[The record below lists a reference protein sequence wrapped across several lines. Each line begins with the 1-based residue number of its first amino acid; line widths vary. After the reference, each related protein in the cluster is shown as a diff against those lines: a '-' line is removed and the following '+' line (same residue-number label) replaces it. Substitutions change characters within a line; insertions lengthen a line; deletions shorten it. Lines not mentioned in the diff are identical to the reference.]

1 MRGASACFGCVAF
14 LVQACASNYVTN
26 DGADAAD
33 AGAKDVRSDRGSDA
47 KDARTP
53 LDARDAEGGD
63 GHGDAG
69 ACTPILVKPIPAHGA
84 GACPPDSSSPEAG
97 SCSPVDV
104 TSFSP
109 KSVSAYPGTPHS
121 GACTTANITDLFAAC
136 AGSSG
141 NAVACSSFMSAHTTC
156 VECALTPLTGTA
168 YGPTLSTGGFAEVN
182 VGTCIALAEP
192 CNRECGDAVLAQL
205 ECQFQACD
213 PAAGGN
219 CAAANPSGDLAC
231 FAAALGCGCNAFATV
246 ASACTAELQVAPDE
260 HPAASLCL
268 GSSTES
274 FQDNFVRIVDYFCG
288 S

>member
-1 MRGASACFGCVAF
+1 MRSASVCVGCVAF
-14 LVQACASNYVTN
+14 LLQGCASNYVTN

-47 KDARTP
+47 RDAKVP
-53 LDARDAEGGD
+53 HDARDGEGRDVQGD
-63 GHGDAG
+63 VG
-69 ACTPILVKPIPAHGA
+69 ACTPITVKPIPAHGG
-84 GACPPDSSSPEAG
+84 GACPPDSGTPEAG

-109 KSVSAYPGTPHS
+109 KLVSPYPGTPHS
-121 GACTTANITDLFAAC
+121 GDCTTANISDLFDAC
-136 AGSSG
+136 AGSTG
-141 NAVACSSFMSAHTTC
+141 TAIACSAFMAAHPTC
-156 VECALTPLTGTA
+156 VACALTSVTGPA

-192 CNRECGDAVLAQL
+192 CNRACGDAVLAQL

-213 PAAGGN
+213 PGLGGN
-219 CAAANPSGDLAC
+219 CGGYTPSDDLAC
-231 FAAALGCGCNAFATV
+231 FATALGCGCSAFATV
-246 ASACTAELQVAPDE
+246 ARACTAELQAAPDD

-268 GSSTES
+268 GSSTGT
-274 FQDNFVRIVDYFCG
+274 FQDNFLRIVDYFCG